1 MNADFAHASHLPRR
15 HDGYLLVR
23 AGALLFGASL
33 LNGFVIEAARLPR
46 LALSAHLVGLFGAA
60 FLFALAG
67 VWPHLAFGPR
77 ASRIGIALAIYG
89 FFVGWVLYLT
99 AAVTG
104 AAGLF
109 PMAGAGTRGTPF
121 AETMMSTALLTVA
134 LALFGLAA
142 LLWRHARVSRSVS

>member
-1 MNADFAHASHLPRR
+1 M
-15 HDGYLLVR
+15 
-23 AGALLFGASL
+23 FGASL

-67 VWPHLAFGPR
+67 VWPHLAFGPP

-121 AETMMSTALLTVA
+121 TETMMSTALLTVA